1 MSDSEQLKVLFCT
14 DGIFPHMVGGM
25 QRHSRLL
32 VEALARTGEVELV
45 VLHPHPGIQVFEGL
59 PHITEI
65 ALQPLPGKKY
75 YLFEL
80 WDYSKEVL
88 AIARKYPDYLIYSQG
103 LSVWSGITEVSDR
116 LIVNPHG
123 LEPYQVLG
131 FKDKVKTWLFRRAFD
146 SIFRRSGGVV
156 SLGGR
161 LTNILQSRMGQ
172 GRANRI
178 HVLPN
183 ATEDPGDVPLKA
195 KETQMGFFFAGR
207 FAWNKGIGV
216 LLQAAQQLNDAGYS
230 DRFRLEL
237 GGKGPLFEEMKA
249 QYPLPN
255 VKFLGFIPDA
265 ELQNCYLRNQVF
277 VLPTLFEG
285 MPTVVLEA
293 MAHAMPIIVT
303 DVGATLEQVSA
314 KNGLIIE
321 KNSVDSLVNAMKQF
335 MEMDE
340 KALAERSQAS
350 RRKFLAQFTWDS
362 VARQHIQL
370 FESFR
375 PATSSN
381 KAAKTL

>member
-1 MSDSEQLKVLFCT
+1 MSDTQKLKVLFCT

-45 VLHPHPGIQVFEGL
+45 VVHPHPGIQVFEGL
-59 PHITEI
+59 HHITEI
-65 ALQPLPGKKY
+65 ALQPLPAKKY

-88 AIARKYPDYLIYSQG
+88 AIARKHPDHIIYSQG
-103 LSVWSGITEVSDR
+103 LSIWSGITEVTER

-146 SIFRRSGGVV
+146 SIFRRAAGVV

-161 LTNILQSRMGQ
+161 LTGILKERMGPKL
-172 GRANRI
+172 ANRI
-178 HVLPN
+178 YVLPN
-183 ATEDPGDVPLKA
+183 ATESPGEVPLKS
-195 KETQMGFFFAGR
+195 KESPMGFFFAGR

-216 LLQAAQQLNDAGYS
+216 LLQAAQQLNEAGYA

-255 VKFLGFIPDA
+255 VKFLGFIPDE

-303 DVGATLEQVSA
+303 DVGATLELVSE

-321 KNSVDSLVNAMKQF
+321 KNSVESLVKAMKAF
-335 MEMDE
+335 MEMDQAE
-340 KALAERSQAS
+340 LADRSAAS
-350 RRKFLAQFTWDS
+350 RAKFLDQFT
-362 VARQHIQL
+362 RK
-370 FESFR
+370 
-375 PATSSN
+375 N
-381 KAAKTL
+381 